1 MSKKV
6 VCFGEML
13 WDCFPEHE
21 IAGGAPMNVALN
33 LQQLGLEVQMISRLG
48 NDEKGIAL
56 RNFVSSY
63 GLPTTLIQ
71 TDTVHPTG
79 KVVVDNR
86 DRENIKYT
94 IVSPVAWDYIDL
106 GEENKKAVNDAA
118 AFIFGSLSVRN
129 NKSWDTLHQ
138 LLHTK
143 TLKIFD
149 INLRAPFYDFE
160 KIEIVLG
167 FTDILKINEEE
178 LMIVADHFGIS
189 VEDEISAFPIYSSP
203 KSKDGKSTVISQVYQ
218 KLCEF
223 LTQHFPIQMVCIT
236 LGAQGALLYQK
247 GVFFQ
252 HAGYQVQ
259 VEDTVGSGDAF
270 LSGFVKTY
278 LEGYNP
284 EEILDFACKLG
295 AFVATKKGGTP
306 KYRVEE
312 VDKIG

>member
-13 WDCFPEHE
+13 WDCFPDYE

-33 LQQLGLEVQMISRLG
+33 LQQLGLKIQMISRLG
-48 NDEKGIAL
+48 EDEKGIAL
-56 RNFVSSY
+56 RDFVSSY

-71 TDTVHPTG
+71 TDPVHPTG

-86 DRENIKYT
+86 DRENIRYT
-94 IVSPVAWDYIDL
+94 IVSPVAWDFIDL
-106 GEENKKAVNDAA
+106 TEENKKAVDDAA

-189 VEDEISAFPIYSSP
+189 VEEEYSAFPINLNPNSKGGESFGISP
-203 KSKDGKSTVISQVYQ
+203 VSQ

-236 LGAQGALLYQK
+236 LGSQGALLYQK

-278 LEGYNP
+278 LEGSSP

-306 KYRVEE
+306 KYRIEE
-312 VDKIG
+312 IDKIS

>member
-6 VCFGEML
+6 ICFGEML
-13 WDCFPEHE
+13 WDCFPEYE

-33 LQQLGLEVQMISRLG
+33 LKQLGLEVQMISRLG
-48 NDEKGIAL
+48 DDEKGTAL
-56 RNFVSSY
+56 RDFVSSF

-71 TDTVHPTG
+71 TDPVHPTG

-86 DRENIKYT
+86 DRENIRYT
-94 IVSPVAWDYIDL
+94 IVSPVAWDFIDL
-106 GEENKKAVNDAA
+106 TEVNKKAVDEAD

-160 KIEIVLG
+160 KIEIILG
-167 FTDILKINEEE
+167 FTDILKINEDE
-178 LMIVADHFGIS
+178 LMIVADHFGLSLDKGFSDLMQTESPNSKNEDSIRIS
-189 VEDEISAFPIYSSP
+189 PLS
-203 KSKDGKSTVISQVYQ
+203 Q

-236 LGAQGALLYQK
+236 LGSQGALLYQN
-247 GVFFQ
+247 GDFY
-252 HAGYQVQ
+252 HHPGYKVQ

-278 LEGYNP
+278 LAGSDP
-284 EEILDFACKLG
+284 KEILDFACKLG
-295 AFVATKKGGTP
+295 AFLATKKGGTP
-306 KYRVEE
+306 KYRIEE
-312 VDKIG
+312 INKIS

>member
-33 LQQLGLEVQMISRLG
+33 LQQLGLEVKMISRLG

-71 TDTVHPTG
+71 TDTIHPTG

-203 KSKDGKSTVISQVYQ
+203 KSKDGKSTVISPVYQ

-278 LEGYNP
+278 LEGSNP